1 MKLNLFLFA
10 AAAGLL
16 SSGCGSK
23 PPPDPN
29 DPKAVGILQPEVLQ
43 RNLAW
48 ASEMVNERVAKSE
61 ITQEEAKAY
70 LVKYASELTSN
81 IDFKRIEPA
90 QAWRYAEVFRTAQSW
105 ENAKKALEVAVE
117 HAKKV
122 DNQDRRVND
131 SLRLAEAY
139 AHLGD
144 YKKSIEVARSVFDTR
159 ERDKGPILMSVLYEI
174 VPTLRGH
181 DLDAE
186 AAKLLEDAIDQHMQ
200 VVIDEN
206 SEEGKAFL
214 VAKWHHIGK
223 AWNLVVE
230 LYREAG
236 QDEFAQKALERG
248 TQMMDMQGRL

>member
-29 DPKAVGILQPEVLQ
+29 DPKAVGIMQPEVLQ

-61 ITQEEAKAY
+61 ITQEEARTY
-70 LVKYASELTSN
+70 LVKYADELTAN
-81 IDFKRIEPA
+81 IDFKQMEPA
-90 QAWRYAEVFRTAQSW
+90 QAWRYAEVFRTAERW
-105 ENAKKALEVAVE
+105 ALAKKSLEIAVE
-117 HAKKV
+117 HADKV
-122 DNQDRRVND
+122 GNQDRRVND
-131 SLRLAEAY
+131 SLRLAGVL
-139 AHLGD
+139 AHLGE
-144 YKKSIEVARSVFDTR
+144 YEKSIEVARSVFDTR

-181 DLDAE
+181 DVDAE

-200 VVIDEN
+200 VVIDAN
-206 SEEGKAFL
+206 SEEGIAFL
-214 VAKWHHIGK
+214 AAKWHHIGK
-223 AWNLVVE
+223 AWQLVVE

-236 QDEFAQKALERG
+236 QDVLAIKALERG
-248 TQMMDMQGRL
+248 AQMMDMQGRL